1 VRIVLGPILPCLYDE
16 RDFISYGEILRY
28 IAVKD
33 ENCFVYGE
41 KNSPN
46 PIYNIPIEH
55 LSGVKEDPNNPN
67 KKSLTVS
74 PMPNTNL
81 QAQTLET
88 VLLLDSTGNLVFQLS
103 FDTSLDKDIANRF
116 LASVANANMIGK
128 SNDLK
133 SKTAA
138 KVI

>member
-1 VRIVLGPILPCLYDE
+1 
-16 RDFISYGEILRY
+16 
-28 IAVKD
+28 
-33 ENCFVYGE
+33 
-41 KNSPN
+41 
-46 PIYNIPIEH
+46 
-55 LSGVKEDPNNPN
+55 
-67 KKSLTVS
+67 
-74 PMPNTNL
+74 MPNTNL